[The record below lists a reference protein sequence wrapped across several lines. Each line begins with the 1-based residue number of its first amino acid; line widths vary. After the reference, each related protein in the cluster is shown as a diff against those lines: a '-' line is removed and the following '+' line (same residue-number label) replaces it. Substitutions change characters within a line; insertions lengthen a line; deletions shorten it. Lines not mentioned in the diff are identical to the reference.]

1 MRKKTDQKTIR
12 MRALLVFVITFL
24 IVLGASV
31 LLNQNQERGE
41 RLKAIYTAES
51 TVSRVESQLNRY
63 LAKSDLIKKMIESGM
78 DVESNLFDTL
88 SEFMQDER
96 HVIEAHE
103 IAKDGIINLIYPME
117 GNEASM
123 GLNMFEHPERKQE
136 ARLAKESGDYTIAGP
151 FELVQG
157 GTGVL
162 LFDPIYRA
170 DAQGEKQFW
179 GFSILVLN
187 WERFLEEM
195 ELDKLEDA
203 GYHYEIWKK
212 NASGGE
218 KNIIAQCKDDEKIRR
233 NTLSVACEVPNDVWY
248 FDIVP
253 INGWVSL
260 EQAVSGIVVAFI
272 LALLLMLGYWQ
283 FEEQRRKDLL
293 HAEKLE
299 KMAEEARSANEAK
312 TRFLFNMS
320 HDIRTPMNA
329 IIGFSNFLKQ
339 HVDDREKTLEYI
351 DKIQTS
357 SSFLL
362 SLINDVLEMARIESG
377 KAMLKMESGCL
388 SDLVNSL
395 NAVFEPSI
403 RTKNLKYSC
412 NLNVTHEYLIC
423 DKTKLREIIL
433 NILGNAIKYTPD
445 GGQVTVDITEE
456 NLAREGYARYRFVV
470 KDTGIGMSE
479 EYLPHIFEEF
489 TRERTSTESKVFGA
503 GLGLPIVKALIDLM
517 GGTVEIESKVGKGS
531 TFIVTLSFQLADQE
545 QIRLLDQRKSE
556 KTDLQASDW
565 GEEKLREDPKI
576 PEKAK
581 KSEKTVENSESS
593 QEACFQGKRV
603 LLAEDNDLNAEIAE
617 TILEERG
624 FVVERAADGELC
636 VEELQEKPERY
647 YDMILM
653 DIQMPNMD
661 GYTAAEV
668 IRKLKD
674 PRRLTPIVAM
684 TANAFEEDRRKAFEA
699 GMNAHI
705 AKPINVN
712 AMFETI
718 REILSESADSADRG
732 EGEKQDTES
741 KSDQ

>member
-253 INGWVSL
+253 VNGWVSL

-636 VEELQEKPERY
+636 VEELQKKPERY

-699 GMNAHI
+699 GVNAHI

>member
-12 MRALLVFVITFL
+12 MRALFVFVITFL

-117 GNEASM
+117 GNKASM

-253 INGWVSL
+253 VNGWVSL

-517 GGTVEIESKVGKGS
+517 EGTVEIESKAGEGS
-531 TFIVTLSFQLADQE
+531 TFIVTLPFQLADQE
-545 QIRLLDQRKSE
+545 KIRLLDQRKSE

-581 KSEKTVENSESS
+581 KSEKTVKNSESS
-593 QEACFQGKRV
+593 QEVCFQGKRV

-636 VEELQEKPERY
+636 VEELQKKPERY

>member
-253 INGWVSL
+253 VNGWVSL

-565 GEEKLREDPKI
+565 GEEKPREDPKI

-636 VEELQEKPERY
+636 VEELQKKPERY

>member
-253 INGWVSL
+253 VNGWVSL

-339 HVDDREKTLEYI
+339 HIDDREKTLEYI

-395 NAVFEPSI
+395 NAVFEASI

-517 GGTVEIESKVGKGS
+517 EGTVEIESKVGEGS
-531 TFIVTLSFQLADQE
+531 TFIVTLPFQLADQE
-545 QIRLLDQRKSE
+545 KIRLLDQRKSE
-556 KTDLQASDW
+556 KTDLQVSDW
-565 GEEKLREDPKI
+565 GEEKLREDLKI

-581 KSEKTVENSESS
+581 KSEKTVKNSESS

-636 VEELQEKPERY
+636 VEELQKKPERY

-705 AKPINVN
+705 AKPINVD

>member
-1 MRKKTDQKTIR
+1 
-12 MRALLVFVITFL
+12 
-24 IVLGASV
+24 
-31 LLNQNQERGE
+31 
-41 RLKAIYTAES
+41 
-51 TVSRVESQLNRY
+51 
-63 LAKSDLIKKMIESGM
+63 M

-253 INGWVSL
+253 VNGWVSL

-339 HVDDREKTLEYI
+339 HIDDREKTLEYI

-517 GGTVEIESKVGKGS
+517 EGTVEIESKVGEGS
-531 TFIVTLSFQLADQE
+531 TFIVTLAFQLADQE
-545 QIRLLDQRKSE
+545 KIRLLDQRKSE
-556 KTDLQASDW
+556 KTDLQVSDW
-565 GEEKLREDPKI
+565 GEEKLREDLKI

-581 KSEKTVENSESS
+581 KSEKTVKNSESS

-636 VEELQEKPERY
+636 VEELQKKPERY

-705 AKPINVN
+705 AKPINVD

>member
-253 INGWVSL
+253 VNGWVSL

-624 FVVERAADGELC
+624 FIVERAADGELC
-636 VEELQEKPERY
+636 VEELQKKPERY

>member
-260 EQAVSGIVVAFI
+260 EQSVSGIVVAFI

-456 NLAREGYARYRFVV
+456 NLAREGYARYRFIV

-531 TFIVTLSFQLADQE
+531 TFIVTLPFQLADQE

-581 KSEKTVENSESS
+581 KSEKTVKNSESS

-636 VEELQEKPERY
+636 VEELQKKPERY

-705 AKPINVN
+705 AKPINVD

>member
-12 MRALLVFVITFL
+12 MRALFVFVITFL

-253 INGWVSL
+253 VNGWVSL

-339 HVDDREKTLEYI
+339 HIDDREKTLEYI

-395 NAVFEPSI
+395 NAVFELSI

-517 GGTVEIESKVGKGS
+517 EGTVEIESKVGEGS
-531 TFIVTLSFQLADQE
+531 TFIVTLPFQLADQE
-545 QIRLLDQRKSE
+545 KIRLLDQRKSE
-556 KTDLQASDW
+556 KTDLQVSDW
-565 GEEKLREDPKI
+565 GEEKLREDLKI

-581 KSEKTVENSESS
+581 KSEKTVKNSESS

-636 VEELQEKPERY
+636 VEELQKKPERY

-705 AKPINVN
+705 AKPINVD

>member
-388 SDLVNSL
+388 SDLANSL

-565 GEEKLREDPKI
+565 GEKKLREYPKI

-636 VEELQEKPERY
+636 VEELQKKPERY

>member
-31 LLNQNQERGE
+31 LLNQNQDRGE

-253 INGWVSL
+253 VNGWVSL

-388 SDLVNSL
+388 SDLANSL

-565 GEEKLREDPKI
+565 GEEKLREYPKI

-636 VEELQEKPERY
+636 VEELQKKPERY

>member
-1 MRKKTDQKTIR
+1 
-12 MRALLVFVITFL
+12 
-24 IVLGASV
+24 
-31 LLNQNQERGE
+31 
-41 RLKAIYTAES
+41 
-51 TVSRVESQLNRY
+51 
-63 LAKSDLIKKMIESGM
+63 M

-253 INGWVSL
+253 VNGWVSL

-531 TFIVTLSFQLADQE
+531 TFIVTLPFQLADQE

-581 KSEKTVENSESS
+581 KSEKTVKNSESS

-636 VEELQEKPERY
+636 VEELQKKPERY

>member
-253 INGWVSL
+253 VNGWVSL

-433 NILGNAIKYTPD
+433 NILGNSIKYTPD
-445 GGQVTVDITEE
+445 GGQVTVDITED
-456 NLAREGYARYRFVV
+456 NLAREGYAKYRFVV

-517 GGTVEIESKVGKGS
+517 GGTVEIESKVGEGS
-531 TFIVTLSFQLADQE
+531 TFIVTLPFQLADQE

-581 KSEKTVENSESS
+581 KSEKTVKNSESS

-636 VEELQEKPERY
+636 VEELQKKPERY

-684 TANAFEEDRRKAFEA
+684 TANAFEEDRRKAFEV

-705 AKPINVN
+705 AKPINVD

>member
-253 INGWVSL
+253 VNGWVSL

-423 DKTKLREIIL
+423 DKTKFREIIL

-531 TFIVTLSFQLADQE
+531 TFIVTLPFQLADQE

-581 KSEKTVENSESS
+581 KSEKTVKNSESS

-636 VEELQEKPERY
+636 VEELQKKPERY

-705 AKPINVN
+705 AKPINVD